1 LAFKTPIIDG
11 WESEAIGM
19 KSIQVRGSYFEM
31 GLEHARQVYRWRKS
45 IRQRIE
51 TRLADAPDLAFSRSL
66 LDELWSVLENR
77 AGGLVEMMRGIAQG
91 LDFPLDLIYRYI
103 TTAYARDCWRF
114 ASQGAPQELIPGDG
128 CTVWAVAGNAALHG
142 DSLLV
147 KNRDYRVDHQR
158 LQLVARMEPEHGYAY
173 LCVTSAGVPGVFSS
187 GINAAGLAVA
197 DTRVHTPDIGPG
209 LPSYASMMAI
219 LEHQATVEAALD
231 YLKSVPLMGG
241 HTLALAD
248 AGGNLGV
255 LEVGYHRQGLIRG
268 NDGILVTTNHFV
280 SPWLSNQ
287 WVEDEPLR
295 RSGDTLRRRQVAET
309 RLAAAHG
316 HITPAWA
323 KGLSADPEVAR
334 HVEPD
339 WPFGTVS
346 SAIYLPHKRRLL
358 FRQGPPWMGRYQ
370 VYEL

>member
-1 LAFKTPIIDG
+1 
-11 WESEAIGM
+11 M
-19 KSIQVRGSYFEM
+19 RSIQVSGSHFEM

-51 TRLADAPDLAFSRSL
+51 TRLAEAPDPTFSRSL
-66 LDELWSVLENR
+66 LDELWPVWQASAEGVI
-77 AGGLVEMMRGIAQG
+77 EMMKGIAQG
-91 LDFPLDLIYRYI
+91 LDFSLDFLYRYV
-103 TTAYARDCWRF
+103 TTPYVRDCWRF
-114 ASQGAPQELIPGDG
+114 AANEAAQEPVPEDG
-128 CTVWAVAGNAALHG
+128 CTVWAVAGEAALHG
-142 DSLLV
+142 EPLLV
-147 KNRDYRVDHQR
+147 KNRDYRLDHQR

-197 DTRVHTPDIGPG
+197 DTRVHTPDLGPG
-209 LPSYASMMAI
+209 LPSYALMMAI

-231 YLKSVPLMGG
+231 YLKEIPLMGG

-255 LEVGYHRQGLIRG
+255 LEVGHRGQGLIRDR
-268 NDGILVTTNHFV
+268 DGILATTNHFV
-280 SPWLSNQ
+280 SSHLSDQ

-295 RSGDTLRRRQVAET
+295 RRGDTLHRRRVAEA
-309 RLAAAHG
+309 RLKEAHG
-316 HITPAWA
+316 RITPAWA

-334 HVEPD
+334 HAEPD

-370 VYEL
+370 AYQL